1 MVVVLVAVG
10 GEDKH
15 KVPLKNKYV
24 AVIKYIFMLLC
35 DYFKRGAVI
44 QVTMVESAGSGR
56 VNA

>member
-24 AVIKYIFMLLC
+24 AVIKYILC
-35 DYFKRGAVI
+35 FC
-44 QVTMVESAGSGR
+44 VTISREVL
-56 VNA
+56 